1 MTVALYPTSISPL
14 PGYIV
19 EPVFSLQKTQTK
31 SGVDVSEK
39 LWSASRHRIKLL
51 YQVSVTNAAT
61 LLNFHEARL
70 GSYEA
75 FDFIDFNRR
84 AWVGAFVAASDATT
98 PTFDLPVYGCAEAD
112 CVGYI
117 SGSSSPVAFGSGTG
131 ANGRD
136 RMTFQGPPI
145 KGSIITCDVVGQR
158 VYTVRFE
165 FDNLPYK
172 TLPQFSGGVEMLELQ
187 VSLVSQR

>member
-1 MTVALYPTSISPL
+1 MTVALYPTSINPV

-19 EPVFSLQKTQTK
+19 EPVFSLQKTPTK

-39 LWSASRHRIKLL
+39 LWGTARYRIKLP
-51 YQVSVTNAAT
+51 YRVSVTNAAT

-75 FDFIDFNRR
+75 FDFIDFHRR
-84 AWVGAFVAASDATT
+84 SWTGAFVAVSDATT
-98 PTFDLPVYGCAEAD
+98 PTFDLPVYGCADGD

-136 RMTFQGPPI
+136 RMTFAGPPI
-145 KGSIITCDVVGQR
+145 SGAIITCDVVGQR
-158 VYTVRFE
+158 VFTVRFE
-165 FDNLPYK
+165 SDNLPYR
-172 TLPQFSGGVEMLELQ
+172 TIPQFSGGVEMLELQ